1 MTPKPERRPQR
12 RQLTCVALPLLLSA
26 CALQSY
32 QPATVDADAAAAAY
46 LDRRTDDL
54 GLRGYMLS
62 HGHAESDW
70 PVRRWGLDELTLLAF
85 YYHPDLEV
93 ARARAGE
100 ARARVQP
107 AAYRLPWGVSPRLEY
122 HSSRPEDADS
132 PWSLGFEVQIPLAG
146 GSRQQALAERAEYL
160 AQAAELEV
168 GSTAWRVRSRV
179 RAQMLALKS
188 ARESMAL
195 LERDLE
201 ARRSLV
207 ALLERRLAA
216 GYAATT
222 EVAAARLRLHETEGE
237 LAGAQTAAAR
247 ATGELSAAVAVP
259 IETLRGIQLD
269 FSRLDALPDAVAD
282 RNARIEALRNRVD
295 MRQRLLEFA
304 AADAEVKL
312 EVARQYPTVALRPG
326 YLWDQG
332 DNVWSLA
339 MDLVAPPVLG
349 NAPAI
354 QAAQARRETAA
365 QIALRD
371 QAAIIAETD
380 TALAA
385 YRQSVVGA
393 RAAQQARLTQLA
405 RSEQMQKQFD
415 AGYVDRIE
423 ATQARMEAIAVER
436 NAQRA
441 RLDAQHALG
450 RLEDALQRPLAG
462 GPLSVYAPPPRAE
475 SAAQ

>member
-1 MTPKPERRPQR
+1 M
-12 RQLTCVALPLLLSA
+12 
-26 CALQSY
+26 
-32 QPATVDADAAAAAY
+32 VDTDAAAAAY
-46 LDRRTDDL
+46 LERRTDDP
-54 GLRGYMLS
+54 GLRAYMLS
-62 HGHAESDW
+62 HGHPQADW
-70 PVRRWGLDELTLLAF
+70 PVQRWGLDELTLLAF
-85 YYHPDLEV
+85 YHHPDLEV
-93 ARARAGE
+93 ARARAAE
-100 ARARVQP
+100 ARARAQP

-122 HSSRPEDADS
+122 HSRTPEDSDS

-146 GSRQQALAERAEYL
+146 GSRQQALVERAEYL
-160 AQAAELEV
+160 AQAAELEI

-179 RAQMLALKS
+179 RAQMLALKA
-188 ARESMAL
+188 ARESIEL

-201 ARRSLV
+201 ARRALV

-222 EVAAARLRLHETEGE
+222 EVAVARLRLHEAEGE

-247 ATGELSAAVAVP
+247 AMGELCASVAVP
-259 IETLRGIQLD
+259 VEALRDLRLD
-269 FSRLDALPDAVAD
+269 FSRLDALPDAVAERD
-282 RNARIEALRNRVD
+282 ARSDALRNRVD

-312 EVARQYPTVALRPG
+312 EVARQYPAIALRPG

-332 DNVWSLA
+332 DSVWSLA
-339 MDLVAPPVLG
+339 LDLVAPPVLG

-354 QAAQARRETAA
+354 EAAQARRETAA

-385 YRQSVVGA
+385 YRQSVAGA
-393 RAAQQARLTQLA
+393 RSAQQAKLTQLA
-405 RSEQMQKQFD
+405 RTEQTQKQFD

-423 ATQARMEAIAVER
+423 ATQARLEAMAVER

-441 RLDAQHALG
+441 QLDAQHALG

-462 GPLSVYAPPPRAE
+462 GPVPVYAPPALPE
-475 SAAQ
+475 STAP